1 MVHGVRTSDN
11 FSCIG
16 VANQLDTLETVFEQQ
31 YIRMDARAMSR
42 NFHKLSVLVVEDLT
56 PMRRLIQEVLKSLE
70 VGTIITAADGEE
82 AFQKYLDMKPDVIL
96 TDWLMAPMDGISLI
110 KRIRLSPQSPKR
122 TIPIIMITGY
132 TAPHR
137 VAEARDIGV
146 TEILV
151 KPFTAGDLAKR
162 LAYVIN
168 KPRDFVECASFFG
181 PTRRRR
187 VVPDYNGPVRRVA
200 DDPTADRDLWEIHV

>member
-1 MVHGVRTSDN
+1 
-11 FSCIG
+11 
-16 VANQLDTLETVFEQQ
+16 
-31 YIRMDARAMSR
+31 
-42 NFHKLSVLVVEDLT
+42 
-56 PMRRLIQEVLKSLE
+56 MRRLLQEVLKSLE
-70 VGTIITAADGEE
+70 VGTIITASDGEDG
-82 AFQKYLDMKPDVIL
+82 FNKYLELKPDVIL
-96 TDWLMAPMDGISLI
+96 TDWLMAPMDGITLT
-110 KRIRLSPQSPKR
+110 KRIRLSPQSHKR

-187 VVPDYNGPVRRVA
+187 VIPDYKGPTRRVA
-200 DDPTADRDLWEIHV
+200 DDPTADRSLWEVQV